1 MRRIARA
8 LGTGAALWLALGGQ
22 AHGGPDEPSLVPGQ
36 SEISFVSRQM
46 GVPVAGN
53 FRSFDAQMRFDPAN
67 PQKGHF
73 LIGVDVGS
81 VVLPTD
87 DAMKEVVGPAWF
99 DAAHFA
105 RATFQS
111 SAIRVLERGRYEVAG
126 RLSIKGHVQDL
137 LVPVSLEQSGGL
149 TVASGSLVV
158 RRLAFAIGEGEW
170 ADTSMVADEV
180 QIRFRLVLTG
190 IAPI

>member
-1 MRRIARA
+1 MTRMARA
-8 LGTGAALWLALGGQ
+8 LGSGLALLLALGQ
-22 AHGGPDEPSLVPGQ
+22 AQAGSEAPALVAGQ

-53 FRSFDAQMRFDPAN
+53 FRSFDAQVSFDPAN

-73 LIGVDVGS
+73 LIGVDVAS
-81 VVLPTD
+81 VQLPTD
-87 DAMKEVVGPAWF
+87 DAMKEAVGPVWF

-111 SAIRVLERGRYEVAG
+111 SAIRALERGRFEVAG
-126 RLSIKGHVQDL
+126 RLSIKGRGQDV
-137 LVPVSLEQSGGL
+137 LVPVFLEQTGAL

-158 RRLAFAIGEGEW
+158 RRLAFSIGEGEW

>member
-1 MRRIARA
+1 MTRIART
-8 LGTGAALWLALGGQ
+8 LGAGIALWLAMGP
-22 AHGGPDEPSLVPGQ
+22 AHAGPEGPSLVAGQ

-46 GVPVAGN
+46 GVPVAGS
-53 FRSFDAQMRFDPAN
+53 FRSFDAQVSFDPVN
-67 PQKGHF
+67 PQKGQF

-87 DAMKEVVGPAWF
+87 DAMKEVLGPAWF
-99 DAAHFA
+99 DTAHFA

-111 SAIRVLERGRYEVAG
+111 SAIRALERGRYEVAG
-126 RLSIKGHVQDL
+126 RLSIKGHAQDL
-137 LVPVSLEQSGGL
+137 LVPVSLEQSGAL

-180 QIRFRLVLTG
+180 QIRFRLVL
-190 IAPI
+190 

>member
-1 MRRIARA
+1 MNPVARVLGAGLALLLTLAPARA
-8 LGTGAALWLALGGQ
+8 
-22 AHGGPDEPSLVPGQ
+22 GPQGPSLIAGQ

-53 FRSFDAQMRFDPAN
+53 FRNFDAQLSFDPAN

-73 LIGVDVGS
+73 FVGVDLSS
-81 VVLPTD
+81 VQLPTD
-87 DAMKEVVGPAWF
+87 DAMKEVVGPVWF

-111 SAIRVLERGRYEVAG
+111 SAIRALERGRYEVAG
-126 RLSIKGHVQDL
+126 RLSIKGHAQDV
-137 LVPVSLEQSGGL
+137 LVPVSLEQSGDL

-180 QIRFRLVLTG
+180 QIRFRLVLSG
-190 IAPI
+190 VAPI

>member
-1 MRRIARA
+1 MIRFAGG
-8 LGTGAALWLALGGQ
+8 LGTGLALLLALGQ
-22 AHGGPDEPSLVPGQ
+22 AQAGSAGPSLVAGQ

-53 FRSFDAQMRFDPAN
+53 FRSFDAQVSFDPAN
-67 PQKGHF
+67 PQKGQF
-73 LIGVDVGS
+73 LIDVEVAS
-81 VVLPTD
+81 VQLPTD
-87 DAMKEVVGPAWF
+87 DAMKEVVGPVWF

-111 SAIRVLERGRYEVAG
+111 SAIRTLEPGRYEVAG
-126 RLSIKGHVQDL
+126 RLSIKGHAQDVV
-137 LVPVSLEQSGGL
+137 VPVSLEQSGAL

>member
-1 MRRIARA
+1 MIRVARA
-8 LGTGAALWLALGGQ
+8 LGVVAALWLAPGQ
-22 AHGGPDEPSLVPGQ
+22 AHAGLDGPSLVAGQ

-53 FRSFDAQMRFDPAN
+53 FRNFEAQVSFDPAN
-67 PQKGHF
+67 PQKGRF
-73 LIGVDVGS
+73 LIGVDVAS
-81 VVLPTD
+81 VQLPTD
-87 DAMKEVVGPAWF
+87 DAMKAVVGPEWF
-99 DAAHFA
+99 DTAHFA

-111 SAIRVLERGRYEVAG
+111 SAIRALERGRYEVAG
-126 RLSIKGHVQDL
+126 RLSIKGHAQDV

-149 TVASGSLVV
+149 TVASGSLFV

-180 QIRFRLVLTG
+180 QIRFRLVLSG
-190 IAPI
+190 IAPM

>member
-1 MRRIARA
+1 MART
-8 LGTGAALWLALGGQ
+8 LGVGLALLLVLGQ
-22 AHGGPDEPSLVPGQ
+22 AQAGSEAPALVAGQ

-53 FRSFDAQMRFDPAN
+53 FRSFDAQVSFDPVN

-73 LIGVDVGS
+73 LIGVDVAS
-81 VVLPTD
+81 VQLPTD
-87 DAMKEVVGPAWF
+87 DAMKEVVKPGWF

-111 SAIRVLERGRYEVAG
+111 SAIRSLERGRFEVAG
-126 RLSIKGHVQDL
+126 RLSIKGRAQDV
-137 LVPVSLEQSGGL
+137 LVPVFLEQTGAL

-158 RRLAFAIGEGEW
+158 RRLAFSIGEGEW

>member
-1 MRRIARA
+1 MSRLARA
-8 LGTGAALWLALGGQ
+8 LGTGLALVLALVGQ
-22 AHGGPDEPSLVPGQ
+22 AQAGPEAPSLTAGQ

-53 FRSFDAQMRFDPAN
+53 FRSFDAQVSFDPAS
-67 PQKGHF
+67 PQKGRF
-73 LIGVDVGS
+73 LITVDMAS
-81 VVLPTD
+81 VQLPTD
-87 DAMKEVVGPAWF
+87 DAMKEVVRPVWF
-99 DAAHFA
+99 DVAHFA

-111 SAIRVLERGRYEVAG
+111 SAIRALERGRYEVAG
-126 RLSIKGHVQDL
+126 RLSIKGHAQDV
-137 LVPVSLEQSGGL
+137 LVPVSLEQSGAL
-149 TVASGSLVV
+149 TVASGSFLV